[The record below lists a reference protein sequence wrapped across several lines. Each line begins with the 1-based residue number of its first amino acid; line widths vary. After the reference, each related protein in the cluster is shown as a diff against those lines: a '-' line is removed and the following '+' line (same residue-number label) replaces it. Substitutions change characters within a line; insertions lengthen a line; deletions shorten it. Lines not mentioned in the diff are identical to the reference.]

1 MLKKMIHQNLPKQ
14 SITGVILSGGYS
26 IRFQKENEPWID
38 KALMSFDGEIILK
51 RTIKMLSNL
60 CEKILVMVKFE
71 DSKSI
76 YQGFINEFPENI
88 KSKVTIAK
96 DNNQFLCNG
105 PTLGIVSSFNFIESE
120 IALVVPVDLPLLSEK
135 ILVNL
140 LSQLN
145 GSSMIVPYWSVTGKI
160 EPLVFAFKLKPV
172 NILVKILS
180 QIKRSRADDLHRAI
194 LNIKFLALS
203 SNRAKEIDN
212 IFTSLNDRTK
222 LVKIS
227 NSKDSHTGDFFD
239 LTNSLIV
246 SEQVNESLLTQV
258 EAFLIKSNF
267 IKPDKEILSQ
277 ALELS
282 KKLMNHQM
290 FFFAGVLL
298 FNVISKFSLEEMKS
312 KEDTRN
318 QIAEFCVKSFQ
329 QEAFQWQNRGIRF
342 LEFHSLSD
350 AFVIA
355 KMFNLAD
362 QKELDMKIIKL
373 KELLDLKKKKHHVYS
388 LDAMLEREIPLFL
401 DKAMEIIQESEK
413 TFNEETPT
421 FTTNFLWDHSFRVG
435 KIAYKLAL
443 KEGINPI
450 VPTIAAIL
458 HDAGKFVLGTYHD
471 DDVTEEEHSASIA
484 QKLLVNSGLSKNDIE
499 AVKVAISA
507 LYDEKLD
514 CNVNCKIVHDADR
527 LEKLGPL
534 GVANFFTKMTLR
546 GANLSSS
553 ILKNL
558 SRELTY
564 TAAAPKTMLTK
575 TGKELARTRSQ
586 KALLYFEELL
596 EEFSY
601 YDLGRFHIK
610 ELEVDADQKITLVI
624 PEKCHKCNG
633 EYSVQLSK
641 DKGIKCEKVIVNY
654 SCNNCEQKYKTEF
667 CLPLISQ
674 KN

>member
-1 MLKKMIHQNLPKQ
+1 MLKKMIHQNSQKQ
-14 SITGVILSGGYS
+14 SVTGIILSGGYS
-26 IRFQKENEPWID
+26 IRFQKENEPWLD
-38 KALMSFDGEIILK
+38 KALMSVNGEVILK
-51 RTIKMLSNL
+51 KTIRILSNL
-60 CEKILVMVKFE
+60 CNKIIIMVKFE

-76 YQGFINEFPENI
+76 YQTFIDEFPENI
-88 KSKVTIAK
+88 KSKVIIAK
-96 DNNQFLCNG
+96 DNNRFLCNG

-120 IALVVPVDLPLLSEK
+120 TALVVPVDLPLLSEK
-135 ILVNL
+135 ILADL

-145 GSSMIVPYWSVTGKI
+145 SSSMIVPYWPVTGKI
-160 EPLVFAFKLKPV
+160 EPLVFAFKLKSV
-172 NILVKILS
+172 QIYAKILS
-180 QIKRSRADDLHRAI
+180 QIRRSRADDLHRAI

-203 SNRAKEIDN
+203 SDQAKELDS

-227 NSKDSHTGDFFD
+227 NAKDSQTGEFFN
-239 LTNSLIV
+239 LTNSQTV
-246 SEQVNESLLTQV
+246 SEQVNEDLLAQV
-258 EAFLIKSNF
+258 EIFLVKSNF
-267 IKPDKEILSQ
+267 MKPEKKILSQ

-282 KKLMNHQM
+282 KELMNQQL

-298 FNVISKFSLEEMKS
+298 FNVVSKFALEEMNS
-312 KEDTRN
+312 KEDIRT
-318 QIAEFCVKSFQ
+318 QMVELCVKSFW
-329 QEAFQWQNRGIRF
+329 QEATQWQNRGIHF
-342 LEFHSLSD
+342 LEFHSLSN

-355 KMFNLAD
+355 RMFNLEN
-362 QKELDMKIIKL
+362 QKELEKKITKL

-388 LDAMLEREIPLFL
+388 LDVMLESEIPLFL
-401 DKAMEIIQESEK
+401 DQAMEIIQESEK
-413 TFNEETPT
+413 AFNEDTPI

-435 KIAYKLAL
+435 KIAYKIAL
-443 KEGINPI
+443 NEGINPL

-458 HDAGKFVLGTYHD
+458 HDAGKFVLGKYHD
-471 DDVTEEEHSASIA
+471 DDVTEEEHSSSIA
-484 QKLLVNSGLSKNDIE
+484 QKLLANSGLSKSNIE
-499 AVKVAISA
+499 AVKTAIYA
-507 LYDEKLD
+507 LYNEKLV
-514 CNVNCKIVHDADR
+514 CNINCKIVHDADR

-534 GVANFFTKMTLR
+534 GIANFFTKMTLR

-564 TAAAPKTMLTK
+564 TASAPNTMLTK

-586 KALLYFEELL
+586 KALLYFDELL
-596 EEFSY
+596 EEFAY
-601 YDLGRFHIK
+601 YDLGRFQVK
-610 ELEVDADQKITLVI
+610 EFEINANQKVTLVI

-641 DKGIKCEKVIVNY
+641 DMGIKCEKVIVNY
-654 SCNNCEQKYKTEF
+654 SCNKCEQKYKTEF

>member
-1 MLKKMIHQNLPKQ
+1 MIHQNSIKQ
-14 SITGVILSGGYS
+14 SITGIILSGGYS

-51 RTIKMLSNL
+51 RTTRMLSNL
-60 CEKILVMVKFE
+60 CDKIIIMVKFE

-76 YQGFINEFPENI
+76 YQAFIDKFPENI
-88 KSKVTIAK
+88 KSKVIIAK
-96 DNNQFLCNG
+96 DNNRFLCNG
-105 PTLGIVSSFNFIESE
+105 PTLGIVSSLDFIESE
-120 IALVVPVDLPLLSEK
+120 TVIVVPVDLPLLGEK
-135 ILVNL
+135 ILADL

-145 GSSMIVPYWSVTGKI
+145 SSSMIVPYWPATGKI

-172 NILVKILS
+172 QILAKILS

-203 SNRAKEIDN
+203 SDQTKEIDD

-222 LVKIS
+222 LEKIS
-227 NSKDSHTGDFFD
+227 NAKDSQTGDFFD
-239 LTNSLIV
+239 LTNSQTV
-246 SEQVNESLLTQV
+246 SEQVNEDLLAQV
-258 EAFLIKSNF
+258 ETFLLKFNF
-267 IKPDKEILSQ
+267 IKLEKEFLLQ

-282 KKLMNHQM
+282 KELMNQQM

-298 FNVISKFSLEEMKS
+298 FNIISNFTLEEMNS
-312 KEDTRN
+312 KDDMRTQMVELC
-318 QIAEFCVKSFQ
+318 IKSFW
-329 QEAFQWQNRGIRF
+329 QEASQWKNRGIRF
-342 LEFHSLSD
+342 LELHSLSD

-355 KMFNLAD
+355 KMFNLED
-362 QKELDMKIIKL
+362 QNELEKEIIKL
-373 KELLDLKKKKHHVYS
+373 KELLDLKKKKYDVYS
-388 LDAMLEREIPLFL
+388 LDDMLENKIPLFL
-401 DKAMEIIQESEK
+401 DQAMKIIQESEK
-413 TFNEETPT
+413 SFNDDAPR

-443 KEGINPI
+443 KEGIDPL

-458 HDAGKFVLGTYHD
+458 HDAGKFVLGKYHD
-471 DDVTEEEHSASIA
+471 DEISEEEHSSSVA

-499 AVKVAISA
+499 AVKTAIYA
-507 LYDEKLD
+507 LYKEKLE
-514 CNVNCKIVHDADR
+514 CNINCKIVHDADR

-534 GVANFFTKMTLR
+534 GIANFFTKMTLR
-546 GANLSSS
+546 GTNLSSS

-564 TAAAPKTMLTK
+564 TAAAPNTMLTK

-586 KALLYFEELL
+586 KALLYFDELL
-596 EEFSY
+596 EEFAY
-601 YDLGRFHIK
+601 YDFGRFQVK
-610 ELEVDADQKITLVI
+610 EFEIEVDQKVTLVI

-641 DKGIKCEKVIVNY
+641 EMGIKCEKVIVNY
-654 SCNNCEQKYKTEF
+654 SCNKCEQKYKTEF

>member
-1 MLKKMIHQNLPKQ
+1 MVRQNSSKQ
-14 SITGVILSGGYS
+14 LITGIILSGGYS

-38 KALMSFDGEIILK
+38 KALMSFNGEVILK
-51 RTIKMLSNL
+51 RTIRMLSNL
-60 CEKILVMVKFE
+60 CDKIIIMVKFE

-76 YQGFINEFPENI
+76 YQAFINEFPENT

-96 DNNQFLCNG
+96 DNNRFLCNG
-105 PTLGIVSSFNFIESE
+105 PTLGIVSSFNFMESE
-120 IALVVPVDLPLLSEK
+120 IALVVPVDLPLLGEK
-135 ILVNL
+135 ILADL

-145 GSSMIVPYWSVTGKI
+145 SSSMIVPYWPVTGKI
-160 EPLVFAFKLKPV
+160 EPLVFAFKVKPV
-172 NILVKILS
+172 QILAKILS

-203 SNRAKEIDN
+203 SDRAKEIDN

-227 NSKDSHTGDFFD
+227 NAMNSQAGDFFD
-239 LTNSLIV
+239 LTNSQIV
-246 SEQVNESLLTQV
+246 SEQVNEDLLAQV
-258 EAFLIKSNF
+258 ETFLLKSNF
-267 IKPDKEILSQ
+267 MKPDKEILSHT
-277 ALELS
+277 LELS
-282 KKLMNHQM
+282 KELINQQM

-298 FNVISKFSLEEMKS
+298 FNVISKFTLEEMNS
-312 KEDTRN
+312 KEDKRT
-318 QIAEFCVKSFQ
+318 QMVALCVKSFW
-329 QEAFQWQNRGIRF
+329 QEASQWQNRGIRF
-342 LEFHSLSD
+342 LELHSLSD

-355 KMFNLAD
+355 KMFNLED
-362 QKELDMKIIKL
+362 QKELEQEITKL

-388 LDAMLEREIPLFL
+388 LDAMLKSKLPLFL
-401 DKAMEIIQESEK
+401 DQAMEIIQKSEK
-413 TFNEETPT
+413 AFNEDTPA

-435 KIAYKLAL
+435 KIAHKLAL
-443 KEGINPI
+443 NEGINPL

-458 HDAGKFVLGTYHD
+458 HDAGKFVLGKYHD
-471 DDVTEEEHSASIA
+471 DNVTEEEHSSSIA
-484 QKLLVNSGLSKNDIE
+484 QKLLVNSGLSKNVIE
-499 AVKVAISA
+499 AVKTAISA
-507 LYDEKLD
+507 LYSEKLD
-514 CNVNCKIVHDADR
+514 CNINCKIVHDADR

-534 GVANFFTKMTLR
+534 GIANFFTKMTLR
-546 GANLSSS
+546 GTNLSSS

-575 TGKELARTRSQ
+575 TGKELAQTRSQ

-596 EEFSY
+596 EEFAY
-601 YDLGRFHIK
+601 YDFGRFQVK
-610 ELEVDADQKITLVI
+610 EFEIDANQKVTLVI

-641 DKGIKCEKVIVNY
+641 DMGIKCEKVIVNY
-654 SCNNCEQKYKTEF
+654 SCNKCEQKYKTEF

>member
-1 MLKKMIHQNLPKQ
+1 MLKTMIHQNSIKQ
-14 SITGVILSGGYS
+14 SITGIILSGGYS

-51 RTIKMLSNL
+51 RTTRMLSNL
-60 CEKILVMVKFE
+60 CDKIIIMVKFE

-76 YQGFINEFPENI
+76 YQAFIDKFPENI
-88 KSKVTIAK
+88 KSKVIIAK
-96 DNNQFLCNG
+96 DNNRFLCNG
-105 PTLGIVSSFNFIESE
+105 PTLGIVSSLDFIESE
-120 IALVVPVDLPLLSEK
+120 TVIVVPVDLPLLGEK
-135 ILVNL
+135 ILADL

-145 GSSMIVPYWSVTGKI
+145 SSSMIVPYWPATGKI

-172 NILVKILS
+172 QILAKILS
-180 QIKRSRADDLHRAI
+180 QIKRSRADDLHRVI
-194 LNIKFLALS
+194 LSIKFLALS
-203 SNRAKEIDN
+203 SDRAKEIDN

-222 LVKIS
+222 LEKIS
-227 NSKDSHTGDFFD
+227 NAKDSQTGDFFD
-239 LTNSLIV
+239 LTNSQTV
-246 SEQVNESLLTQV
+246 SEQVNEDLLAQV
-258 EAFLIKSNF
+258 ETFLLKFNF
-267 IKPDKEILSQ
+267 IKLEKEFLLQ

-282 KKLMNHQM
+282 KELMNQQM

-298 FNVISKFSLEEMKS
+298 FNVISSFTLKEMNS
-312 KEDTRN
+312 EDDMRT
-318 QIAEFCVKSFQ
+318 QMVELCIKSFW
-329 QEAFQWQNRGIRF
+329 QEALQWQNRGIRF
-342 LEFHSLSD
+342 LELHSLSD

-355 KMFNLAD
+355 KMFNLED
-362 QKELDMKIIKL
+362 QNELEKEIIKL
-373 KELLDLKKKKHHVYS
+373 KELLDLKKKKHELYS
-388 LDAMLEREIPLFL
+388 LNDMLENKIPLFL
-401 DKAMEIIQESEK
+401 DQAMKIIQESEK
-413 TFNEETPT
+413 SFNDDAPR

-443 KEGINPI
+443 KEGIDPL

-458 HDAGKFVLGTYHD
+458 HDAGKFVLGKYHD
-471 DDVTEEEHSASIA
+471 DDISEEEHSSSVA
-484 QKLLVNSGLSKNDIE
+484 QKLLVNSGLSKNNIV
-499 AVKVAISA
+499 AVKTAIYA
-507 LYDEKLD
+507 LYNEKLE
-514 CNVNCKIVHDADR
+514 CNINCKIVHDADR

-534 GVANFFTKMTLR
+534 GIANFFTKMTLR

-564 TAAAPKTMLTK
+564 TAAAPNTMLTK

-586 KALLYFEELL
+586 KALLYFDELL
-596 EEFSY
+596 EEFTY
-601 YDLGRFHIK
+601 YDFGRFQVK
-610 ELEVDADQKITLVI
+610 EFEIEVDQKVTLVI

-641 DKGIKCEKVIVNY
+641 EMGIKCEKVIVNY
-654 SCNNCEQKYKTEF
+654 SCNKCEQKYKTEF